1 MKEKRISKEGILY
14 GLIVYGDTLESG
26 LQFYTEDKSFLQV
39 GSWKYEKG
47 KILSPHAHRISERKS
62 NLTQEFVYVKKGS
75 IEIEV
80 YDRNDEII
88 AREVLN
94 GGDFIILF
102 GGGHGYKILR
112 DSEVIEVKNG
122 PYPGIEKDK
131 RVIAE

>member
-47 KILSPHAHRISERKS
+47 KILSPHAHRISERNS

>member
-80 YDRNDEII
+80 D
-88 AREVLN
+88 
-94 GGDFIILF
+94 
-102 GGGHGYKILR
+102 
-112 DSEVIEVKNG
+112 
-122 PYPGIEKDK
+122 
-131 RVIAE
+131 